1 MSYKL
6 RTTPAME
13 LKLAK
18 IKRFCEKQEIK
29 KRNGN
34 DMLLA
39 TISKLTSFVQYNRP
53 SLPVLFWRVVFLNAT
68 LQDRQPAKPDEA
80 VPRLV

>member
-18 IKRFCEKQEIK
+18 IKRFCEKQENK

-39 TISKLTSFVQYNRP
+39 TISKSSEQYKHFYNSTVRSRMDNVSD
-53 SLPVLFWRVVFLNAT
+53 SL
-68 LQDRQPAKPDEA
+68 LQNCRNKLMKK
-80 VPRLV
+80 VH